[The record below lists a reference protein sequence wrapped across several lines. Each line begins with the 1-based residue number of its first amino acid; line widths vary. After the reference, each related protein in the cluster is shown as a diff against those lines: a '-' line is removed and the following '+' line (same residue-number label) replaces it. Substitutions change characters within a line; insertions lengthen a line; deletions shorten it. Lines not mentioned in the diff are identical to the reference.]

1 MWEIILDALKDSA
14 IALPFLLAIY
24 LIIEFLESNS
34 RAKQQ
39 TVRLLNGK
47 LAPLVAGGVGLV
59 PQCGFSVMATDLYC
73 QNYLKLGTLIAFF
86 VATSDEALPILL
98 TNSKTVATVWV
109 VLLVK
114 VVYAVALGYLIN
126 LFDKRVLTTDYVL
139 KEEGC
144 CHHSF
149 GGTDDS
155 AQTQNP
161 ATALTSDSAQ
171 DADGDHADNGALD
184 VDHEHAD
191 GDDHA
196 DNPEHARTHVH
207 HGGKG
212 AAFWRFVKHPLLHT
226 LKIFLYIFVVNAI
239 FGALLFYAEQPIMDF
254 TAQIG
259 FFQCFIT
266 ALIGLIPNCA
276 SSVIL
281 AGMYTGGIIDF
292 SAMLAGLVSNSGI
305 ALAILFKQRGKLAR
319 NFGILGIMYAA
330 GVLLGIAGYFLFPL
344 VGLN

>member
-1 MWEIILDALKDSA
+1 MWEILLDALLDSA

-24 LIIEFLESNS
+24 LIIEFLERNK

-98 TNSKTVATVWV
+98 TNPKTVATVWV

-126 LFDKRVLTTDYVL
+126 LFDRRVLSTDYVL

-149 GGTDDS
+149 DGNGEPDAEQS
-155 AQTQNP
+155 AEAEHQPDVAQDGSTADA
-161 ATALTSDSAQ
+161 ATADTDSNH
-171 DADGDHADNGALD
+171 DEHAHS
-184 VDHEHAD
+184 HEHAK
-191 GDDHA
+191 
-196 DNPEHARTHVH
+196 

-212 AAFWRFVKHPLLHT
+212 AAFWNFVKHPLLHT
-226 LKIFLYIFVVNAI
+226 LKIFLYIFVVNSI

-259 FFQCFIT
+259 FWQCFIT

-281 AGMYTGGIIDF
+281 AGMYSGGIVTF

-305 ALAILFKQRGKLAR
+305 ALAILFKQRGKLGR

-330 GVLLGIAGYFLFPL
+330 GVVLGVVGYFVCPL